1 MKKLKSSNIK
11 LRPLTKSEKTL
22 LTLLVIALIVYLAN
36 RFLLVPQ
43 TEKIRSLETE
53 IAELDNQ
60 ITDMQNMI
68 KKEDTIK
75 KEWEMLHRE
84 RDEILKNYFPVLD
97 QAQILY
103 LLNDLI
109 SDEMVTISE
118 LSFSTPEE
126 ETIGEMPV
134 KNMSISV
141 PYRGTYDGTIEVVKA
156 LSSSPRRI
164 VVDNLLMERGS
175 DSEITGNMSL
185 KIYSLEGIAD
195 TDPEVIEVA
204 TVEGPSEG
212 SLFASYE
219 GYVEGSGGSGGGGS
233 GGGGGTAIDEKDY
246 AKVYLLHD
254 FEIRNYSFISSNENI
269 KGDAEPSTIKK
280 SGKYSLRF
288 EYNIFAIGQENRAY
302 VDLGENITFNYPP
315 DTISMWVNAFGYSP
329 GTLGLRFRTRMG
341 RILMW
346 KYPRAYPG

>member
-1 MKKLKSSNIK
+1 M
-11 LRPLTKSEKTL
+11 
-22 LTLLVIALIVYLAN
+22 IVYLAN

-195 TDPEVIEVA
+195 TDEVIELRPWK
-204 TVEGPSEG
+204 GSEG
-212 SLFASYE
+212 SLFALR
-219 GYVEGSGGSGGGGS
+219 GYVNRRQQSL
-233 GGGGGTAIDEKDY
+233 IDERLRQGLPIQTLKSETTASYRQMKTSSD
-246 AKVYLLHD
+246 ASLPLL
-254 FEIRNYSFISSNENI
+254 S
-269 KGDAEPSTIKK
+269 
-280 SGKYSLRF
+280 
-288 EYNIFAIGQENRAY
+288 Q
-302 VDLGENITFNYPP
+302 
-315 DTISMWVNAFGYSP
+315 
-329 GTLGLRFRTRMG
+329 
-341 RILMW
+341 
-346 KYPRAYPG
+346 

>member
-164 VVDNLLMERGS
+164 VVDNLLMEKEATTRFS
-175 DSEITGNMSL
+175 ITMRPALTGT
-185 KIYSLEGIAD
+185 GWR
-195 TDPEVIEVA
+195 
-204 TVEGPSEG
+204 
-212 SLFASYE
+212 FA
-219 GYVEGSGGSGGGGS
+219 
-233 GGGGGTAIDEKDY
+233 
-246 AKVYLLHD
+246 
-254 FEIRNYSFISSNENI
+254 
-269 KGDAEPSTIKK
+269 
-280 SGKYSLRF
+280 
-288 EYNIFAIGQENRAY
+288 
-302 VDLGENITFNYPP
+302 PP
-315 DTISMWVNAFGYSP
+315 FT
-329 GTLGLRFRTRMG
+329 
-341 RILMW
+341 
-346 KYPRAYPG
+346 